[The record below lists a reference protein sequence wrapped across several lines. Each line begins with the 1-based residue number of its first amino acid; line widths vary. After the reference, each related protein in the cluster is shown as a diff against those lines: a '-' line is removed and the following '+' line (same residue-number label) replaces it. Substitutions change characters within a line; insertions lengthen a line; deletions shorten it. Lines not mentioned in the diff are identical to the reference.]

1 MAARVPGIR
10 VLTKYVSGASYQY
23 LLYRHLIYGCHSMPA
38 AVCPGNG
45 TDQAAGYLGEGG
57 GSPVRMREL
66 ATRSVMLL
74 AVWLLPRQL
83 RPSPGRRCH

>member
-1 MAARVPGIR
+1 
-10 VLTKYVSGASYQY
+10 
-23 LLYRHLIYGCHSMPA
+23 MPTA
-38 AVCPGNG
+38 ICPGNG

-66 ATRSVMLL
+66 ATRSVMFL

-83 RPSPGRRCH
+83 RPLNGKTVPCKSAALT